1 MGSKLFIYILFLLME
16 MYFIVIECIIAS
28 QLSIYEYF

>member
-1 MGSKLFIYILFLLME
+1 MGSKLFILLME

-28 QLSIYEYF
+28 ELSIYEYF